1 MYIRKRNKKYFNI
14 SLILSNLINFIEST
28 TNFIVANT
36 PTFVS
41 LSSREEVVS
50 KNFFDHIYKENV
62 TEKIFRYFCSANN
75 SNLNN

>member
-50 KNFFDHIYKENV
+50 KNFFDHIYKESV
-62 TEKIFRYFCSANN
+62 TIHRRNISIFLFGE
-75 SNLNN
+75 